1 MGRYHFRKC
10 IFSPHDIAYYILP
23 LFLKKKSRKY
33 WNLHCNIINDSMGKG
48 GLHGI
53 KVLFSNKDTQHCVNS
68 LSFQPDPAINNF
80 QKDDEGFGKFF
91 PYL

>member
-1 MGRYHFRKC
+1 
-10 IFSPHDIAYYILP
+10 
-23 LFLKKKSRKY
+23 
-33 WNLHCNIINDSMGKG
+33 MGKG

-80 QKDDEGFGKFF
+80 QKDDEGFGKNF
-91 PYL
+91 PILVAANESLEMDGEKEVRRVGWKQWIWN